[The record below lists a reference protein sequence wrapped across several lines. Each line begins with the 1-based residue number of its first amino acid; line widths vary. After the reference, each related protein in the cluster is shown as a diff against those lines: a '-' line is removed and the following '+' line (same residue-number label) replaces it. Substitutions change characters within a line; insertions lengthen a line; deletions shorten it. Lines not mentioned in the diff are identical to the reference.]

1 MGERTVR
8 THVVAGRA
16 AAITMLATVAKA
28 TVAKAKVVLA
38 SPAAAVKQ
46 GRQRGPTVQER
57 RREEEEAAAAK
68 EATSARTVIKKAAK
82 ARSPVLEVK
91 ENTDNGI
98 IGKRRGRSIDLL
110 LTGLGAG
117 QTVAMALVL
126 TRPLN
131 AGIERERKKECNVR
145 Y

>member
-82 ARSPVLEVK
+82 ARSPVLEVVMA
-91 ENTDNGI
+91 NGA
-98 IGKRRGRSIDLL
+98 LP
-110 LTGLGAG
+110 
-117 QTVAMALVL
+117 MALPNGV
-126 TRPLN
+126 
-131 AGIERERKKECNVR
+131 GIQGRGGRR
-145 Y
+145 